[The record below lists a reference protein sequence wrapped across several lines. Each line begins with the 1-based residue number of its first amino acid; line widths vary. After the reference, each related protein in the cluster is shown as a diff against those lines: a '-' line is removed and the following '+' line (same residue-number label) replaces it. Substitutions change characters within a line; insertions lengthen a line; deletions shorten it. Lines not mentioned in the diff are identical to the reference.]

1 MTQWEAPIKPA
12 ELTENRLVEAILD
25 GTFAINSSLPPEREL
40 CEQLGITRPT
50 LREALQ
56 RLSRDGWLEIR
67 HGKSTRVRDFWRE
80 GNLAILGTIAR
91 FPQYL
96 PSDFVKHLL
105 QIRLLLAPQYTRL
118 AVQNAR
124 TEVLDYLDGQKGLD
138 DNAAVFV
145 EFDMN
150 LHILCTQLSGN
161 PVFTLIFNGFSD
173 LYRTMGALYFTI
185 PASRESSRNYYKTLT
200 TAATSG
206 DLDQVENIVR
216 SIMEE
221 SISLWEKAENIRSSK

>member
-1 MTQWEAPIKPA
+1 MTQWEAPNKPA

-40 CEQLGITRPT
+40 AEQLGITRPT

-67 HGKSTRVRDFWRE
+67 QGKSTRVRDFWRE
-80 GNLAILGTIAR
+80 GNLAILGTVAR

-96 PSDFVKHLL
+96 PGDFVKHLL

-124 TEVLDYLDGQKGLD
+124 TEVLGYLSGQKELV
-138 DNAAVFV
+138 DNAAAFV

-173 LYRTMGALYFTI
+173 LYRSMGALYFTV
-185 PASRESSRNYYKTLT
+185 PASRASSQSYYAALT
-200 TAATSG
+200 EAASSN
-206 DLDQVENIVR
+206 DLDHVEAVVR
-216 SIMEE
+216 NTMQE
-221 SISLWEKAENIRSSK
+221 SISLWEKAENIRTSE